1 MSCCSDLLFVLWRSF
16 RRIMYPRN
24 KIYKYHIS
32 ALHSLTLLCI
42 LSLLFT
48 TCPITVTT
56 RESVYKFVI
65 NLRYLYRITKSKPVE
80 NCDVNHFLSVCVEVK
95 RITCVKH
102 FSCNFYSLSRSHIPK
117 RETNEWVH
125 LLDCVIVTRWSI
137 FVQEVVCYRKPIL

>member
-1 MSCCSDLLFVLWRSF
+1 MCCNTTYVSCCSDFLFVLWRSF
-16 RRIMYPRN
+16 RRIMYPRYI
-24 KIYKYHIS
+24 IYKYHIS

-48 TCPITVTT
+48 TCPITVMT

-102 FSCNFYSLSRSHIPK
+102 FSCNCLFIVQKSHSEEGK
-117 RETNEWVH
+117 QRMSSSARLCNNNSQNH
-125 LLDCVIVTRWSI
+125 LL
-137 FVQEVVCYRKPIL
+137 